1 MALHAVFYPSET
13 VEPEFAKG
21 NTIGVLKVRFQEIKG
36 DFSGLP
42 RRDSYGV
49 GVGVR
54 FPVRLENAGGCG
66 RVNVGMAIVQ
76 AHVNTN
82 LRSC

>member
-1 MALHAVFYPSET
+1 MALHAEFYPSET

-42 RRDSYGV
+42 RRNSYGV
-49 GVGVR
+49 GLKGGLQAGVGGVHLKI
-54 FPVRLENAGGCG
+54 VVE
-66 RVNVGMAIVQ
+66 VG
-76 AHVNTN
+76 
-82 LRSC
+82 L